1 MHLIHLNVNSLL
13 SKIDGLGS
21 IGKLTNATVIG
32 LSETKL
38 HNTVLND
45 ELEMEGHDL
54 VRSRQFS

>member
-13 SKIDGLGS
+13 PKIDGLGS

-38 HNTVLND
+38 DNTVLND